1 MFEHKIHE
9 QVDVKTYFDWFVL
22 AFLAGS
28 VNAGGYLACHRFV
41 SHVTGFATV
50 SGVSMEKGDWLEA
63 LASLAIPLYFI
74 LGAMLSAYLTE
85 KKYAV
90 KVHGERYAPVMW
102 IVALLMGGVAAGGH
116 AGFFGEFG
124 AVPHIKHN
132 FILLASLCGACG
144 LQNAAITSASGA
156 TIRTTHMTGLTTDLG
171 LGLIR
176 AEVHHM
182 SDKHRND
189 ERLAN
194 ALRFGSIFF
203 FICGSVCA
211 AFVFARWQ
219 YRGFYMPMLISLY
232 AAWVARKSEVK
243 LIKGLLSKK
252 KAPRAG
258 G

>member
-1 MFEHKIHE
+1 MFVHRIHDK
-9 QVDVKTYFDWFVL
+9 VDAKTYFDWFVL
-22 AFLAGS
+22 SFLAGS

-50 SGVSMEKGDWLEA
+50 AGVSLEQKNWVEA
-63 LASLAIPLYFI
+63 VGTLAIPLYFL

-102 IVALLMGGVAAGGH
+102 LVSLLMGVVAVCGNN
-116 AGFFGEFG
+116 GFFGAFG
-124 AVPHIKHN
+124 SHPNIKHN
-132 FILLASLCGACG
+132 FILLACLCGASG

-176 AEVHHM
+176 AEVHPQ
-182 SDKHRND
+182 SDEHRNK

-194 ALRFGSIFF
+194 ALRFGTIFS
-203 FICGSVCA
+203 FICGSVVA
-211 AFVFARWQ
+211 ALVFARWQ
-219 YRGFYMPMLISLY
+219 FRGFYMPMLISLY
-232 AAWVARKSEVK
+232 AAWVARKGEIK
-243 LIKGLLSKK
+243 LLKGLL
-252 KAPRAG
+252 AG
-258 G
+258 KI

>member
-1 MFEHKIHE
+1 MFIHQIHE
-9 QVDVKTYFDWFVL
+9 KVDAKTYFDWFVL

-41 SHVTGFATV
+41 SHVTGFATLA
-50 SGVSMEKGDWLEA
+50 GVSLENRDWLDA
-63 LASLAIPLYFI
+63 LASLAIPLYFL

-85 KKYAV
+85 KKFAV

-102 IVALLMGGVAAGGH
+102 IVALLMGGVAFWGGR
-116 AGFFGEFG
+116 GFFGVFG
-124 AVPHIKHN
+124 TIPNVKHN
-132 FILLASLCGACG
+132 FILLACLSAACG
-144 LQNAAITSASGA
+144 LQNAAITSASGS

-182 SDKHRND
+182 SEKHRSE

-194 ALRFGSIFF
+194 ALRFGSIFSF
-203 FICGSVCA
+203 VLGSVCA

-219 YRGFYMPMLISLY
+219 FRGFYMPMLISLY

-243 LIKGLLSKK
+243 LVKVILSGKK
-252 KAPRAG
+252 
-258 G
+258 

>member
-1 MFEHKIHE
+1 MFVHKIHD
-9 QVDVKTYFDWFVL
+9 QVDAKTYFDWFVL

-50 SGVSMEKGDWLEA
+50 AGVSLEQRHWVEA
-63 LASLAIPLYFI
+63 LGTLAIPLYFL

-102 IVALLMGGVAAGGH
+102 INALLLGGVAAGGH
-116 AGFFGEFG
+116 AGFFGSFG
-124 AVPHIKHN
+124 GVPNIKHN

-176 AEVHHM
+176 AEVHSM
-182 SDKHRND
+182 SEKHRRE

-219 YRGFYMPMLISLY
+219 FRGFYMPMLISLY
-232 AAWVARKSEVK
+232 AAWVARKSELK
-243 LIKGLLSKK
+243 LFKGLFTR
-252 KAPRAG
+252 KAPKAG

>member
-1 MFEHKIHE
+1 MFVHKIHE
-9 QVDVKTYFDWFVL
+9 KVDAKTYFDWFVL

-41 SHVTGFATV
+41 SHVTGFATLA
-50 SGVSMEKGDWLEA
+50 GVSIENRDWFEA
-63 LASLAIPLYFI
+63 LACLAIPLYFL

-85 KKYAV
+85 KKMAV

-102 IVALLMGGVAAGGH
+102 IVALLMGAVAAGGH
-116 AGFFGEFG
+116 SGFFGSFG
-124 AVPHIKHN
+124 GTPYIKHN
-132 FILLASLCGACG
+132 FILLAALCGACG

-182 SDKHRND
+182 SDKHRRE

-194 ALRFGSIFF
+194 ALRFGTIFSF
-203 FICGSVCA
+203 VLGSLCA
-211 AFVFARWQ
+211 ALVFARWQ
-219 YRGFYMPMLISLY
+219 YRGFYMPMLVALY
-232 AAWVARKSEVK
+232 AAWVARKSEAK
-243 LIKGLLSKK
+243 LISVLLKR
-252 KAPRAG
+252 KA
-258 G
+258 